1 MQHCSRGCEGGIL
14 RLSNSFGA
22 FLSFFLL
29 LALAPRAL
37 ASNLVINSVLRR
49 IGIFFIVLVDA
60 SKLGCCSLLLNL
72 SVFLGTIRFTTF
84 HIEDQLFLGS
94 GSRLNCLSLS
104 FLALAGSGLW
114 RSSSI
119 FCGLILKHLTN
130 CDCATFVTEGEAT
143 ELGDD
148 VILLQSDRDTSLDAA
163 DNLGEAACELR
174 LLLLNTLASLFTL
187 LI

>member
-1 MQHCSRGCEGGIL
+1 V

-49 IGIFFIVLVDA
+49 IGIFFIVFVDA
-60 SKLGCCSLLLNL
+60 SELGCCSLLLNL
-72 SVFLGTIRFTTF
+72 GVFLGSIHFATF
-84 HIEDQLFLGS
+84 HIEDQLFLDS

-104 FLALAGSGLW
+104 FFGLAGSGSL
-114 RSSSI
+114 RCSSSI

-130 CDCATFVTEGEAT
+130 CDCATFVTKGEAT
-143 ELGDD
+143 ELRD
-148 VILLQSDRDTSLDAA
+148 IFMLLKSDWDTCLDAA
-163 DNLGEAACELR
+163 NNFGEATCKLR
-174 LLLLNTLASLFTL
+174 LLLLNTFTSLFTF